1 MMKLTKRFGSLLIAF
16 ILTGA
21 ALSSP
26 WLTSEAVLASGEPDS
41 LLARADTLASAAAA
55 ASAAVEPVPFTLPF
69 AVDSLCRLQD
79 EQRTLDRFFRELEA
93 LKQGKDT
100 VITVVHLGDSHVQ
113 CGYLSGQIMRLF
125 HGDFG
130 NAGRGLVV
138 PLKLSRTNEPD
149 DYFLRST
156 ITDWQKGR
164 CVQRTPQCPVGVG
177 GIGIRT
183 AQRKI
188 NLEVIIA
195 ENNGAGYAFDRA
207 VLFRH
212 PKATPLV
219 ATTPSDPTV
228 RMQTGKEPVCPGVA
242 CDTFRVGRL
251 TDTLFLRSRTQP
263 AGSNNLYYALSLTNG
278 RPGVLYHSIGVNG
291 AMFVNYTD
299 SSYIRQLALLK
310 PSLLIVSMGT
320 NETFGRRFNA
330 PEFQGQVARLLDLI
344 GHYLPG
350 AALLLTTPPEC
361 YQRKTIN
368 KKRVYQR
375 NPNTDTAARTLVEYA
390 RKRGIACWDLYTA
403 TGGKGSS
410 EKWYKENGFG
420 RDRIHFTKET
430 YREQG
435 NLFYR
440 ALMKNYNEYIRRSS
454 GPVVSPALTDSSVAY
469 GIQ

>member
-1 MMKLTKRFGSLLIAF
+1 MMKLTKRYVNLLIAF

-21 ALSSP
+21 ALTSP
-26 WLTSEAVLASGEPDS
+26 WLTGEALQAPQEPDS
-41 LLARADTLASAAAA
+41 LFASADTLALAAPAV
-55 ASAAVEPVPFTLPF
+55 SAAVEPVPYALPF
-69 AVDSLCRLQD
+69 AVDSLCFLQD
-79 EQRTLDRFFRELEA
+79 EKQTLDRFFSELEA
-93 LKQGKDT
+93 LKRGKDT
-100 VITVVHLGDSHVQ
+100 VITVVHLGDSHIQ

-125 HGDFG
+125 HRDFG

-138 PLKLSRTNEPD
+138 PLKLTRTNEPD
-149 DYFLRST
+149 DYFIRST

-164 CVQRTPQCPVGVG
+164 CIQRTPACPVGIG

-183 AQRKI
+183 TQRKI

-195 ENNGAGYAFDRA
+195 ENNGAGYEFGQA

-212 PKATPLV
+212 PDASPLV
-219 ATTPSDPTV
+219 ATAPSEPTV
-228 RMQTGKEPVCPGVA
+228 RMQTGKEPLCPGVT

-251 TDTLFLRSRTQP
+251 TDTLYLRSRTP
-263 AGSNNLYYALSLTNG
+263 SASNNSYYGLSLSNG

-299 SSYIRQLALLK
+299 PAYIRQLALLK

-330 PEFQGQVARLLDLI
+330 PEFEGQVARLLDLI
-344 GHYLPG
+344 GRYLPHT
-350 AALLLTTPPEC
+350 ALLLTTPPEC
-361 YQRKTIN
+361 YQRKTVN

-375 NPNTDTAARTLVEYA
+375 NPNTDTAARTLVNYA
-390 RKRGIACWDLYTA
+390 RKRGIACWDLYAA

-410 EKWYKENGFG
+410 AKWYKADMFG

-440 ALMKNYNEYIRRSS
+440 ALMKSYNEYISLRS
-454 GPVVSPALTDSSVAY
+454 GAVAAPQTDSSIAY